1 MAALVSRSAAH
12 AQRFYGVVYPRD
24 TWWIRL
30 FMGAQ
35 NLLMR
40 VRRATMRFF
49 VHPTSAVEAMIHAE
63 GLERRIRHTAGPW
76 QVVVYARPTA
86 VVDQPPATS
95 TAASA

>member
-35 NLLMR
+35 NLLMQ
-40 VRRATMRFF
+40 VRRAPMRFF

-63 GLERRIRHTAGPW
+63 GLERRVRHTAGPW